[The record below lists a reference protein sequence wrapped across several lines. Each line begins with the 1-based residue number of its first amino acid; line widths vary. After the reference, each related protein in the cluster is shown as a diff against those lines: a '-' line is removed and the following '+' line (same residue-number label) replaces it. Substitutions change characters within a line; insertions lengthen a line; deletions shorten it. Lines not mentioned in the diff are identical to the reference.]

1 MKGGLEYLKETRAL
15 LDQLTDKVA
24 DEEGGPAYPD
34 SLDSV
39 VFFLDPE
46 KKPLISKF
54 GSGAQLNS
62 GKGKVIVF
70 DVYLTFG
77 STGLVAVESDYE
89 KSELIKE
96 MIKLGYRTLPK
107 DIEWRVRLSYMSD
120 KDFENLENIKP
131 IEH

>member
-39 VFFLDPE
+39 VFFLEPE

-77 STGLVAVESDYE
+77 STGLVAAVSPNH
-89 KSELIKE
+89 SL
-96 MIKLGYRTLPK
+96 
-107 DIEWRVRLSYMSD
+107 
-120 KDFENLENIKP
+120 
-131 IEH
+131 HHQ